1 MRRPAPRSV
10 FLWALVT
17 LVLGS
22 VALTHYAFTPSSVT
36 GRHPDPTPLASF
48 LPAVA
53 SVCLAQAMS
62 YPSLG
67 HRLAASA
74 VLLLGGVVVT
84 LLIMFAVGCA
94 FYGACSK

>member
-1 MRRPAPRSV
+1 MPRPAPRSV
-10 FLWALVT
+10 LLSALVA

-22 VALTHYAFTPSSVT
+22 LALTHYAFTPSSVT
-36 GRHPDPTPLASF
+36 GHHPDPTPLALL
-48 LPAVA
+48 LPSAA
-53 SVCLAQAMS
+53 AVCLAQAMS
-62 YPSLG
+62 YPSHG

-84 LLIMFAVGCA
+84 LIIMFAVGCA